1 MCEIWNFFRG
11 RIFVISNMRGSSCAV
26 KPVMIAKNWLF
37 SITVDLHNH
46 LVIVVYVVLLKG
58 IMCCPEERCRI
69 VTFAH
74 IVVAYSWL
82 SN

>member
-1 MCEIWNFFRG
+1 MVV
-11 RIFVISNMRGSSCAV
+11 IFVISNMRGSSCAV
-26 KPVMIAKNWLF
+26 MIAKNWLCF
-37 SITVDLHNH
+37 ITVDLLSH
-46 LVIVVYVVLLKG
+46 LVIDAYGVLLKG

-69 VTFAH
+69 VTFAR